1 MGGIFDWQ
9 TPGITTSQSFGEG
22 RLRSTTGIRKLQAT
36 KALRKAGVAG
46 VAGLEPVTSAVTG
59 QRSNQLSYT
68 PSQERAKGSVP
79 RCPSQLHFRIFYK
92 KGDPGSR
99 RQGGGGGEPR

>member
-1 MGGIFDWQ
+1 M
-9 TPGITTSQSFGEG
+9 
-22 RLRSTTGIRKLQAT
+22 
-36 KALRKAGVAG
+36 AG

-68 PSQERAKGSVP
+68 PAKGNVKIKKVSAAVKVCFGLFHRRFEPAAEKRAASV
-79 RCPSQLHFRIFYK
+79 LELEN
-92 KGDPGSR
+92 PGSR

>member
-1 MGGIFDWQ
+1 M
-9 TPGITTSQSFGEG
+9 
-22 RLRSTTGIRKLQAT
+22 
-36 KALRKAGVAG
+36 AG

-68 PSQERAKGSVP
+68 PAMGDEEP
-79 RCPSQLHFRIFYK
+79 RRSAWQRQGLVRNILLREYNCEARYEN
-92 KGDPGSR
+92 PGSR

>member
-1 MGGIFDWQ
+1 M
-9 TPGITTSQSFGEG
+9 
-22 RLRSTTGIRKLQAT
+22 
-36 KALRKAGVAG
+36 AG

-68 PSQERAKGSVP
+68 PAKGKVTI
-79 RCPSQLHFRIFYK
+79 RNVFRMVK
-92 KGDPGSR
+92 RRVRAVALKNPGSR

>member
-1 MGGIFDWQ
+1 M
-9 TPGITTSQSFGEG
+9 
-22 RLRSTTGIRKLQAT
+22 
-36 KALRKAGVAG
+36 AG

-68 PSQERAKGSVP
+68 PARGKLIVKNVSP
-79 RCPSQLHFRIFYK
+79 RVKLETIPRIPRRWVK
-92 KGDPGSR
+92 LNSGSR